1 MVFSET
7 GTELP
12 KLKISFWVSLVE
24 WIRQPNIIPQWV
36 NTRMET
42 AKYKQQRYQLSCQG
56 LPLAVYREV
65 AAHLRQVGKVQVG
78 LFSPPDSELFDYNK
92 SQVGGLWLEYAED
105 AEDTIRQKVD
115 QILAYYEEIFG
126 HWEEN
131 LDDS

>member
-1 MVFSET
+1 
-7 GTELP
+7 
-12 KLKISFWVSLVE
+12 
-24 WIRQPNIIPQWV
+24 
-36 NTRMET
+36 MET
-42 AKYKQQRYQLSCQG
+42 AKHKQQRYQFSCQG
-56 LPLAVYREV
+56 LPLAIYREV
-65 AAHLRQVGKVQVG
+65 AAHLRQVGKVKVG

>member
-1 MVFSET
+1 
-7 GTELP
+7 
-12 KLKISFWVSLVE
+12 
-24 WIRQPNIIPQWV
+24 
-36 NTRMET
+36 MET
-42 AKYKQQRYQLSCQG
+42 AKQKQQRYQLSCQG

-78 LFSPPDSELFDYNK
+78 LFSPPSSELFDYNK

-105 AEDTIRQKVD
+105 AEDAIRQKVD

>member
-1 MVFSET
+1 MVLSET

-24 WIRQPNIIPQWV
+24 NISQPNIICQWV

-42 AKYKQQRYQLSCQG
+42 AKHKQQRYQLSCQG

-78 LFSPPDSELFDYNK
+78 LFSPTSSELFDYNK

-105 AEDTIRQKVD
+105 AEDAIRQKVD

-131 LDDS
+131 LDDR